1 MLNTRFVSR
10 LLLGA
15 VLSISASA
23 WAADTMAKLRESLP
37 QLPAD
42 AEVTA
47 TPIKGIMELRVGN
60 DVMYVDQSGQYLIQG
75 AIIDL
80 KSRINLTEART
91 NDLLKIPFKDLPV
104 NDGFAMKRGDGK
116 RQLVIFEDPNCGY
129 CKRLERDMAGMQ
141 DVTITVM
148 LLPVLGPDSVT
159 KSKGVWCAK
168 DRAKAWEDWMLD
180 GTKPPAAKAGCDTSA
195 LDRNLAFARENRI
208 TGTPTIF
215 FIDGTRVPGAVPA
228 ADIEQRLN
236 QLHR

>member
-104 NDGFAMKRGDGK
+104 KDGFAMKRGNGK

-168 DRAKAWEDWMLD
+168 DRVKAWEDWMLD
-180 GTKPPAAKAGCDTSA
+180 GTKPPAAKSDCDTSA

>member
-1 MLNTRFVSR
+1 MLNTRFVYH

-15 VLSISASA
+15 LLSISTSV
-23 WAADTMAKLRESLP
+23 WAADTMAKLRQNLP

-42 AEVTA
+42 AEVKA

-60 DVMYVDQSGQYLIQG
+60 DVMYVDETGQYLIQG

-80 KSRINLTEART
+80 KTRVNLTEART
-91 NDLLKIPFKDLPV
+91 DELQRIPFAQLPV
-104 NDGFAMKRGDGK
+104 KDGFVMKRGNGK

-148 LLPVLGPDSVT
+148 LLPVLGPDSLS
-159 KSKGVWCAK
+159 KSKGIWCSKDPAK
-168 DRAKAWEDWMLD
+168 TWEDWMLD

-195 LDRNLAFARENRI
+195 LERNLEFARQYRI

-215 FIDGTRVPGAVPA
+215 FVDGSRVPGAVPA
-228 ADIEQRLN
+228 ADIEKRLN
-236 QLHR
+236 ELHR